1 MYTPEWAEAQFL
13 VTVQGDGQRAVLCQG
28 WAACTREVIEC
39 HWHDPTLEQ
48 AQQVLAR
55 LSCWDEWQTCG
66 GEPYL
71 WSVSYEDG
79 SVEVT
84 RVTQARPAPPA
95 HVLLRGLRMEQVDG
109 GAVARPA
116 VSHEEARRAV
126 QRLINSHFGNP
137 RPAVVR
143 LPAQP
148 DDDDLL
154 AVAYIAQQED
164 RERWLHACVM
174 PAPPGDWD
182 LKDAAKARAYNHIR
196 QQLYREAQT

>member
-39 HWHDPTLEQ
+39 
-48 AQQVLAR
+48 
-55 LSCWDEWQTCG
+55 
-66 GEPYL
+66 
-71 WSVSYEDG
+71 
-79 SVEVT
+79 
-84 RVTQARPAPPA
+84 
-95 HVLLRGLRMEQVDG
+95 
-109 GAVARPA
+109 
-116 VSHEEARRAV
+116 
-126 QRLINSHFGNP
+126 HFGNP